1 LGQDIRRGMREN
13 ASRGFFNHSLA
24 PYGLHRVPVKDGTK
38 MRWTLS
44 PDEDD
49 SASIQAIR
57 RIFDLAMKDLG
68 CKEIAKKINEEGYRN
83 RNGNLWNG
91 TTIHQSLTNEA
102 YCGTLVWGGRQGR
115 PAAKSGIEP
124 VRVENAWPAIIPRE
138 TFDIIRQKM
147 NGKSPKKVHPRIVA
161 SFYILSGILYCS
173 CGHAMI
179 GRSAKSRKYHYYQCN
194 HNFKMGNNACKARMI
209 PKDKLEQAV
218 LEQLKKAVLTEDN
231 LRELV
236 KLVNEELI
244 ASHKGLR
251 ERLKV
256 IDDELNDVRS
266 RLSKLYDTL
275 ETGMLSV
282 EDLAPRIKELKERRD
297 KLGEARVQ
305 AEADAVLSE
314 VQIVDLKIVKPYV
327 EDLRSLIDE
336 ASSSK
341 RKAFLRSFVK
351 RITVD
356 GDKVTIEYRLPIPPD
371 NNKRQVLVLPFIN
384 PSGAGGIRTPDL
396 LRAREALSRLSYSPI
411 CKKIIATR
419 GWPCNRGGISGFR
432 AL

>member
-1 LGQDIRRGMREN
+1 VGQLLEGIIESVDEFYSANLGQDIRRGMREN

-44 PDEDD
+44 PDEDG

-57 RIFDLAMKDLG
+57 RIFDLAIKDLG
-68 CKEIAKKINEEGYRN
+68 CKEIAKKINEEGYQN

-91 TTIHQSLTNEA
+91 TTVHQILTNEA
-102 YCGTLVWGGRQGR
+102 YCGTLVWEGRQGR
-115 PAAKSGIEP
+115 AAAKSGIEP
-124 VRVENAWPAIIPRE
+124 VRVKNAWPTIIPRE

-147 NGKSPKKVHPRIVA
+147 NSKSPKKVHPRIVS

-194 HNFKMGNNACKARMI
+194 HSFKMGNNACKARMLS
-209 PKDKLEQAV
+209 KDKLEQAV
-218 LEQLKKAVLTEDN
+218 LEQLKRVVLTEDN

-236 KLVNEELI
+236 RLVNEELMT
-244 ASHKGLR
+244 SHKGLK

-256 IDDELNDVRS
+256 IDDELDDVRS

-282 EDLAPRIKELKERRD
+282 KDLAPRIKEFKERQD
-297 KLGEARVQ
+297 KLTQSRVQ
-305 AEADAVLSE
+305 AEADSVLSE
-314 VQIVDLKIVKPYV
+314 AQLVDLNIVKAHV
-327 EDLRSLIDE
+327 EDLRSLLDE
-336 ASSSK
+336 ASTSK

-351 RITVD
+351 RIVVD
-356 GDKVTIEYRLPIPPD
+356 EDKVTIEYRLPILPD
-371 NNKRQVLVLPFIN
+371 NKKRQVLVLPFIN
-384 PSGAGGIRTPDL
+384 PSGAGGIRTPYL
-396 LRAREALSRLSYSPI
+396 LTAS
-411 CKKIIATR
+411 
-419 GWPCNRGGISGFR
+419 
-432 AL
+432 